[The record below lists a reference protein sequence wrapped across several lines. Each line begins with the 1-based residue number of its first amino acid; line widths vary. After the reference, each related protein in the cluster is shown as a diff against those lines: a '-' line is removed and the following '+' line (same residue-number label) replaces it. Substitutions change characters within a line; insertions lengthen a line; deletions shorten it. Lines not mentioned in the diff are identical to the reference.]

1 MSAHR
6 ARPVLKTV
14 QLQWRL
20 KEITPQTGKRIEIP
34 VAQKQEGPK
43 SPTHIVSGI
52 KRTENWRSKTTIF
65 STVGGSE
72 RPGTGA
78 GAERRSTTTIRCSCL
93 LLLLLPVVTARS
105 VVRAME
111 QDQSWLICESQ
122 DQG

>member
-52 KRTENWRSKTTIF
+52 KRTET
-65 STVGGSE
+65 GGVKLTYSVPLAVANGLE
-72 RPGTGA
+72 QEQEQNA
-78 GAERRSTTTIRCSCL
+78 GARQLFAAPACCSC
-93 LLLLLPVVTARS
+93 S
-105 VVRAME
+105 
-111 QDQSWLICESQ
+111 
-122 DQG
+122 